1 MLANFKESIRQKELS
16 NLRLLNVFV
25 AVIVTVLGFVFEF
38 AYHNSYIL
46 VAGLFVSMVFLSN
59 YFLSFYNHFYRNHFL
74 DISYSS
80 ILLLHTWAVCVAYL
94 RQFDI
99 AFLLPVALSIFIFSL
114 IFDKFYKSFLFI
126 FAITTFML
134 VMMWNSHHWQT
145 DYTIAVAALYS
156 GAFAANVILRRKK
169 EYHNEI
175 DKREKRYITLVE
187 NMNDGLIYLN
197 NKNELLFV
205 NDRFCEISGYFRNE
219 LIGKNFLQLFGAT
232 VEDSP
237 ALRFFEQLKTSEK
250 KEPLRCECK
259 IEKKNS
265 ETSWVALSGTPI
277 FNDHNE
283 RTGNMVVF
291 NDISALKDIQE
302 QLKKREEGYRTFI
315 DQSAVGIW
323 RAEYQQ
329 PIPTDISIAGQIE
342 LLLDTGRISECN
354 ESMAKMYG
362 YECPHQLIG
371 RRLKDFYYIENKF
384 DEQKTHELLTT
395 FIINNYRLRNEESKK
410 TDQHGNLLYILNNNI
425 GIVENGFLVRT
436 WGVQTD
442 ITDRKKIERELHE
455 TNQELDTFFYKASH
469 DLKGP
474 LASIR
479 GIINLARIEE
489 KRIGGSENQR
499 DGETRPH
506 SPILPIP
513 DSFFKITGNYF
524 GLIEGSVKR
533 LDSTLMD
540 LIELAR
546 TRQGVS
552 KLTAINIKS
561 MTDEILESLSHV
573 EGYDKICFEIHIDSS
588 IELVADK
595 VLLQSVFQNLIHN
608 SINYSNDKN
617 PGILIHVRE
626 TGDGIELE
634 ITDNGKGIA
643 ENIRH
648 KVFDM
653 FYRGH
658 PDSVGSGLGLF
669 IVKNALE
676 KMKGKIRFESE
687 EGKGTSFFVD
697 IPNALVEA

>member
-1 MLANFKESIRQKELS
+1 LISGSSKPETSNPPNPASMLANFQESIRNTEVI
-16 NLRLLNVFV
+16 NLWLFSAFV
-25 AVIVTVLGFVFEF
+25 
-38 AYHNSYIL
+38 SL
-46 VAGLFVSMVFLSN
+46 VAAWLG
-59 YFLSFYNHFYRNHFL
+59 
-74 DISYSS
+74 
-80 ILLLHTWAVCVAYL
+80 
-94 RQFDI
+94 
-99 AFLLPVALSIFIFSL
+99 
-114 IFDKFYKSFLFI
+114 I
-126 FAITTFML
+126 FAHRQKRQYQIELNTREKQF
-134 VMMWNSHHWQT
+134 
-145 DYTIAVAALYS
+145 AAL
-156 GAFAANVILRRKK
+156 AEKMNV
-169 EYHNEI
+169 
-175 DKREKRYITLVE
+175 
-187 NMNDGLIYLN
+187 
-197 NKNELLFV
+197 
-205 NDRFCEISGYFRNE
+205 
-219 LIGKNFLQLFGAT
+219 
-232 VEDSP
+232 
-237 ALRFFEQLKTSEK
+237 
-250 KEPLRCECK
+250 
-259 IEKKNS
+259 
-265 ETSWVALSGTPI
+265 
-277 FNDHNE
+277 
-283 RTGNMVVF
+283 
-291 NDISALKDIQE
+291 IQE
-302 QLKKREEGYRTFI
+302 QLKKREEGYRAFI

-329 PIPTDISIAGQIE
+329 PIPTDISIDEQIE
-342 LLLDTGRISECN
+342 LLLATGHISECN

-362 YECPHQLIG
+362 YDNPHQLLG
-371 RRLKDFYYIENKF
+371 RRIKDFYYIENKF
-384 DEQKTHELLTT
+384 DEQKTRELLTT
-395 FIINNYRLRNEESKK
+395 FIINNYRIRNEESKK
-410 TDQHGNLLYILNNNI
+410 TDHHGNVLYILNNNI
-425 GIVENGFLVRT
+425 GIVENGFLLRT

-442 ITDRKKIERELHE
+442 ITDRKKIERELQE
-455 TNQELDTFFYKASH
+455 TNRELDIFFYKASH

-479 GIINLARIEE
+479 GIINLARMEE
-489 KRIGGSENQR
+489 KRS
-499 DGETRPH
+499 GETEKRRAGEAFAP
-506 SPILPIP
+506 SPLLPVP

-561 MTDEILESLSHV
+561 MTEEILESLSNVGCH
-573 EGYDKICFEIHIDSS
+573 DKIRFEIHIDSS

-608 SINYSNDKN
+608 AINYCNDKN

-658 PDSVGSGLGLF
+658 PDSGGSGLGLF

-687 EGKGTSFFVD
+687 EGKGTTFFVD